1 MRSLLLLLLL
11 PALPAVASPPL
22 PTIPSS
28 FDAESCSSV
37 LDSATKD
44 TLSLDPRS
52 VKHDQLAGTIQSL
65 WSTRL
70 ALRARMKEIPVSPEC
85 VRSFRHFMT
94 AVRGLEDY
102 LGERL
107 VKPAPFDSKH
117 PNLAL
122 TGVFPSLLA
131 ADQFELRSGDI
142 IASRG
147 VAYTSAA
154 IARVADDPGQFSHLS
169 ILYIDPRT
177 NEKFIVQSL
186 IETGANVI
194 PFAQYVADGKGR
206 ASVYR
211 LPDPEFAATAARL
224 IYEKIN
230 HLNATGHHILYD
242 FHMNLTE
249 HSTLFCTELVSWAYE
264 LATAKLGR
272 HVALPLFPS
281 HISMRNRDFLNATG
295 MNARVGF
302 LPIDMDVDTRFDLV
316 AEWRDFSQMRT
327 MRHHE
332 QIIDAEFSWMNR
344 LDYTFSHEV
353 TMQFLRGL
361 GYDLRRAPLLSG
373 LVSAEIPLNMSKDTL
388 GAVVNL
394 FLASIPINTD
404 VSKADD
410 ASVKA
415 TGFPLT
421 APQLRS
427 FLEKYRAADY
437 ERYRLEQEWRN
448 YGRMVAGDN
457 ATGQEPEN
465 SRFHDYLRPRKD
477 L

>member
-1 MRSLLLLLLL
+1 MRSLLLLLLTL
-11 PALPAVASPPL
+11 PSAHAQIPNLAPLASIQAD
-22 PTIPSS
+22 T
-28 FDAESCSSV
+28 CSSV

-44 TLSLDPRS
+44 TLSLDPRT
-52 VKHDQLAGTIQSL
+52 VKHDQLDATIHSL
-65 WSTRL
+65 WNARL
-70 ALRARMKEIPVSPEC
+70 ALRARMKEFQVTPDC

-107 VKPAPFDSKH
+107 LKPAAFDSKH
-117 PNLAL
+117 PTPAL
-122 TGVFPSLLA
+122 TGTFPSLLA
-131 ADQFELRSGDI
+131 ASDFELRSGDI

-154 IARVADDPGQFSHLS
+154 IARISDDPGQFSHLS

-177 NEKFIVQSL
+177 NQKFIVQSL
-186 IETGANVI
+186 IESGANVI
-194 PFAQYVADGKGR
+194 PFEQYATDGKGR

-242 FHMNLTE
+242 FHANLSD

-264 LATAKLGR
+264 LATAKLRR

-281 HISMRNRDFLNATG
+281 HISRHNRDFLEATG
-295 MNARVGF
+295 MDARVSF
-302 LPIDMDVDTRFDLV
+302 LPVDMDVDTRFDLV
-316 AEWRDFSQMRT
+316 AEWRDFTQMRT

-332 QIIDAEFSWMNR
+332 QIIDAEFSWMER
-344 LDYTFSHEV
+344 LDYTFSKEI
-353 TMQFLRGL
+353 TMDFVRDL
-361 GYDLRRAPLLSG
+361 GYVLRRSPLSG

-404 VSKADD
+404 LSKADE

-415 TGFPLT
+415 NGFPLP

-427 FLEKYRAADY
+427 FLEKYREQDY
-437 ERYRLEQEWRN
+437 AQFRLEQEWRK
-448 YGRMVAGDN
+448 YGRMSAGDN
-457 ATGQEPEN
+457 AASQEPQN